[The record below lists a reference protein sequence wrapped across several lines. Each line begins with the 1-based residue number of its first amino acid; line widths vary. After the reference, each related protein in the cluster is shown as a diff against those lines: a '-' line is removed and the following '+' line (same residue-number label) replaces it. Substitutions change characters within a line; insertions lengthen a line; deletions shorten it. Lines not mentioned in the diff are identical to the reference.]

1 MAFTYEYPRMALTT
15 DAVVFA
21 AGPPP
26 KVLLIQRARPPFA
39 GQWAI
44 PGGFVDMDERIA
56 SGAARELAEET
67 GVEGVALRFLGY
79 FDAPER
85 DPRERTLS
93 LAFWGTV
100 ADDEMMRAKAA
111 DDAAALAWHPV
122 DRLPPLAFDH
132 AEILAA
138 ALSAWKASEPRS

>member
-1 MAFTYEYPRMALTT
+1 VPFTYEYAHMAVTA
-15 DAVVFA
+15 DAVVLTRGRPA
-21 AGPPP
+21 
-26 KVLLIQRARPPFA
+26 KVLLIQRARAPFA

-56 SGAARELAEET
+56 AAAARELSEET
-67 GVEGVALRFLGY
+67 GVEGVDLRFLGY
-79 FDAPER
+79 FDALGR

-93 LAFWGTV
+93 LAFWGV
-100 ADDEMMRAKAA
+100 VDSEDAAKAVAA

-132 AEILAA
+132 AEILKA
-138 ALSAWKASEPRS
+138 ALSALAG

>member
-1 MAFTYEYPRMALTT
+1 MAVTA
-15 DAVVFA
+15 DAVVLTR
-21 AGPPP
+21 GSPP

-56 SGAARELAEET
+56 AAAARELAEET

-79 FDAPER
+79 FDALGR

-100 ADDEMMRAKAA
+100 GDDGEAHAEAA
-111 DDAAALAWHPV
+111 DDAASLAWHPL

-138 ALSAWKASEPRS
+138 ALSAWEADQGRS